1 MWMGYW
7 KRSYSKE
14 KKANICLLFAR
25 GTITEQDFKKGLEA
39 ARSHIDFVEENKI
52 FAQISQ
58 LRAKLG
64 QLDEMEYDVIAI
76 VWGGG
81 SSVKEVFDMPDLVE
95 NYRKADQGL

>member
-1 MWMGYW
+1 MGYW

-14 KKANICLLFAR
+14 KKAHVCLLFAR
-25 GTITEQDFKKGLEA
+25 GTITEQGFKKGLEA

-81 SSVKEVFDMPDLVE
+81 SSIKEVFDMPDLVE